1 MLRELSRYENL
12 GTPGFF
18 WEMLQRLRESD
29 TRWTPD
35 DLTAYFFNRIVDG
48 EAVFDGCLPMAKAIG
63 IIRSDERS
71 VLGID
76 SEFLDFLASESYM
89 RAKTLE
95 RILVAFGNDDE
106 FLAIF
111 SPLYLSYDI
120 VYSLIQIDSSAFG
133 FRYANLRRFLTS
145 FGFISPHPD
154 KKIRKFIINPKHR
167 RLFDMR
173 LLAEVKRRKIG
184 IDNLEATLE
193 QKRIAGANAEEFVVV
208 FEKRRVVTHP
218 KLESIQRISDYDVAA
233 GYDVVSYD
241 GPDSVA
247 FDRFI
252 EVKSC
257 TIDRRFF
264 WSKNEIL
271 QAKIKRAQYFLY
283 LVNPEKIRDA
293 AYEPMIIQ
301 DPYEN
306 VFQDQSWAREAQ
318 SWLFSKDQKRR

>member
-18 WEMLQRLRESD
+18 WEMLQRIREND

-35 DLTAYFFNRIVDG
+35 DLTAYFLNRIVDG
-48 EAVFDGCLPMAKAIG
+48 EAVFDGCLPMAEAVG
-63 IIRSDERS
+63 IIRSGERN
-71 VLGID
+71 VLSID

-95 RILVAFGNDDE
+95 RTLVAFGNDDE
-106 FLAIF
+106 FLTIF
-111 SPLYLSYDI
+111 SPLFLSYDI
-120 VYSLIQIDSSAFG
+120 VYSLIQIDGSAFG
-133 FRYANLRRFLTS
+133 FRYANLRKFLTS

-154 KKIRKFIINPKHR
+154 DKIRKSIINPKHR
-167 RLFDMR
+167 RLFDIR
-173 LLAEVKRRKIG
+173 LLPEVKRRKIG
-184 IDNLEATLE
+184 INNLEAALE
-193 QKRIAGANAEEFVVV
+193 QKRIAGANAEEFVVI

-218 KLESIQRISDYDVAA
+218 KTESIQRISDYDVSA

-241 GPDSVA
+241 GPDSVSY
-247 FDRFI
+247 DRFI

-271 QAKIKRAQYFLY
+271 QAKIKRTQYFLY
-283 LVNPEKIRDA
+283 LVNPAKIRDA

-301 DPYEN
+301 NPYEN
-306 VFQDQSWAREAQ
+306 VFLDPAWAREAQ
-318 SWLFSKDQKRR
+318 SWLFSKD

>member
-18 WEMLQRLRESD
+18 WEMLQRLREND

-106 FLAIF
+106 FLTIF

-120 VYSLIQIDSSAFG
+120 VYSLIQIDRSAFG
-133 FRYANLRRFLTS
+133 FRYANLRKFLTS

-154 KKIRKFIINPKHR
+154 NKIRKFIINPKHR

-173 LLAEVKRRKIG
+173 LLPEVKRRKIG
-184 IDNLEATLE
+184 IDNLEAALE
-193 QKRIAGANAEEFVVV
+193 QKRIAGANAEEFVVA
-208 FEKRRVVTHP
+208 FEKRRVVAHP
-218 KLESIQRISDYDVAA
+218 KPESIQRISDYDVAA

-241 GPDSVA
+241 GPDSVSY
-247 FDRFI
+247 DRFI

-257 TIDRRFF
+257 TSDRRFF
-264 WSKNEIL
+264 WCKNEIL

-283 LVNPEKIRDA
+283 LVNPEKIRDVD
-293 AYEPMIIQ
+293 YEPMIIQ
-301 DPYEN
+301 NPYEN
-306 VFQDQSWAREAQ
+306 VFLDQSWAREAQ
-318 SWLFSKDQKRR
+318 SWLFSKD

>member
-18 WEMLQRLRESD
+18 WEMLQRLKENNA
-29 TRWTPD
+29 RWTPH
-35 DLTAYFFNRIVDG
+35 DLTAYFSNRIVDG

-71 VLGID
+71 VLHID
-76 SEFLDFLASESYM
+76 PGFLEFLASEGYM
-89 RAKTLE
+89 RARTLE
-95 RILVAFGNDDE
+95 RTLVAFGNDDE
-106 FLAIF
+106 FLNVF

-120 VYSLIQIDSSAFG
+120 VYGLIQIDSSAFG
-133 FRYANLRRFLTS
+133 FRYANLRKFLTS

-154 KKIRKFIINPKHR
+154 SKIRKFIITPKHR
-167 RLFDMR
+167 RLFDTR
-173 LLAEVKRRKIG
+173 LIAEVKRRKIG
-184 IDNLEATLE
+184 IDNLEAALD
-193 QKRIAGANAEEFVVV
+193 QKRIAGANAEEFVVT
-208 FEKRRVVTHP
+208 FERRRVAAHP
-218 KLESIQRISDYDVAA
+218 KPESIQRISDYDVAA

-241 GPDSVA
+241 GPDSA
-247 FDRFI
+247 SYDRFI

-283 LVNPEKIRDA
+283 LVNPEKTRDA
-293 AYEPMIIQ
+293 EYEPMIIQ
-301 DPYEN
+301 NPYEN
-306 VFQDQSWAREAQ
+306 VFLDQSWAREAQ
-318 SWLFSKDQKRR
+318 SWLFSKD

>member
-18 WEMLQRLRESD
+18 WEMLQRLRD
-29 TRWTPD
+29 NDARWTPD
-35 DLTAYFFNRIVDG
+35 DLTAYFSNRIVDG

-63 IIRSDERS
+63 IVRSDGRS
-71 VLGID
+71 ALAID
-76 SEFLDFLASESYM
+76 PEFLDFLASESYM

-95 RILVAFGNDDE
+95 RTLVAFGNDDE
-106 FLAIF
+106 FLTIF

-120 VYSLIQIDSSAFG
+120 VYSLIQIDRSAFG
-133 FRYANLRRFLTS
+133 FRYANLRRFLAS

-154 KKIRKFIINPKHR
+154 TKIPKFIINPKHKR
-167 RLFDMR
+167 IFDLH
-173 LLAEVKRRKIG
+173 LLPEVKRRKIG
-184 IDNLEATLE
+184 IDNLEAALE
-193 QKRIAGANAEEFVVV
+193 QKRIAGANAEDFVVA

-218 KLESIQRISDYDVAA
+218 KPDSIQRISDYDVAA

-241 GPDSVA
+241 GPGSVSY
-247 FDRFI
+247 DRFI

-264 WSKNEIL
+264 WSKNEIQ
-271 QAKIKRAQYFLY
+271 QAKIKRALYFLY

-301 DPYEN
+301 NPYEN
-306 VFQDQSWAREAQ
+306 VFLDQSWTREAQ
-318 SWLFSKDQKRR
+318 SWLFSKD